1 VSITDLNDTGEGV
14 GRLGGR
20 VVFVPDTV
28 TGDRV
33 LVRLV
38 QVKSNYAT
46 GKLHQL
52 LEESPHRIRPNCIVA
67 DKCGGCQWQHI
78 ASSTSNQQ
86 NIIWWFK
93 P

>member
-1 VSITDLNDTGEGV
+1 MWQQGQIVELDITDLTDTGEGV

-28 TGDRV
+28 TGDRI

-38 QVKSNYAT
+38 RVKSNYAI

-52 LEESPHRIRPNCIVA
+52 LEQSPHRIRP
-67 DKCGGCQWQHI
+67 
-78 ASSTSNQQ
+78 S
-86 NIIWWFK
+86 
-93 P
+93 